1 MLVDPQ
7 VRHLLWELTAIGG
20 VASGVGVIYA
30 IIRWMSAVYRKGTEI
45 VEHIDS
51 IPSLNKAAI
60 ARAETTAIAL
70 AGVKAALDTVATNHL
85 SHIEADIRDGRA
97 EQTKLLTD
105 MNTNIKILVDRGL
118 RL

>member
-7 VRHLLWELTAIGG
+7 MRHLLWELTAIGG
-20 VASGVGVIYA
+20 VASGVGVVYGGVKWMRAIYL
-30 IIRWMSAVYRKGTEI
+30 KGSEI

-60 ARAETTAIAL
+60 ARAEATTIAL
-70 AGVKAALDTVATNHL
+70 AGVKTALDTVATNHL
-85 SHIEADIRDGRA
+85 SHIEADIRDGRS
-97 EQTKLLTD
+97 EQTELLRD